1 MYTYWTLKSI
11 SYSRHWWQHQKIKK
25 KKGYTMNRPET
36 ERINAPQ
43 TSPSEIYGYARV
55 SSTYQNED
63 RQLLSLQRAGV
74 LTSHIFVDH
83 KSGKDFNRP
92 SWKRLV
98 RRLRKGDQLI
108 VTSLDRLGRNY
119 DEIQEVWRN
128 LSKKHGI
135 HIRVLDIPLLDTTHN
150 RGFTEEFITDLF
162 LQILAYVAQMERENI
177 RSRQREGIAAAHLR
191 GVKFGRPRVST
202 PDNFQELVER
212 VCHNELSLTEASH
225 LCGFSPSTFKRR
237 MNGLSISATSV

>member
-1 MYTYWTLKSI
+1 
-11 SYSRHWWQHQKIKK
+11 
-25 KKGYTMNRPET
+25 MNSPET

-43 TSPSEIYGYARV
+43 ISPSEIYGYARV

-98 RRLRKGDQLI
+98 HRLRKGDQLI

-212 VCHNELSLTEASH
+212 VCHNELSLIEASH
-225 LCGFSPSTFKRR
+225 LCGFSP
-237 MNGLSISATSV
+237 